1 MYIKGKIDL
10 EKIFISYKYGDTS
23 VQHLSRN
30 GILGI
35 TKVRDYVDELQEKLS
50 STDPLNKGELDG
62 EDMSQFKD
70 ETIAS
75 KLRDKIYDSSV
86 TIVLISPEMKDS
98 HLPEND
104 QWIPWEIS
112 YSLREV
118 LRADR
123 VSRANALL
131 GVVLPDI
138 YGSCEYVMK
147 EKNCCASSCTSFN
160 RSNLFTIIQ
169 ENTFNRKKPAY
180 QNCQTNDTVHQWP
193 YSYMHIISWPK
204 FIADMDG
211 AIDQAIKI
219 RERIDEFDI
228 HKQVR

>member
-1 MYIKGKIDL
+1 MGR
-10 EKIFISYKYGDTS
+10 KIFISYKYGDTS

-50 STDPLNKGELDG
+50 STDHLNKGELDG

-104 QWIPWEIS
+104 QWIPWEVS
-112 YSLREV
+112 YSLKEVTREDRTSRTNGV
-118 LRADR
+118 LA
-123 VSRANALL
+123 
-131 GVVLPDI
+131 VVLPDQNGR
-138 YGSCEYVMK
+138 YEYMLEAKKCCPSGCTLWHTNKLFSILKNNMFNKKVK
-147 EKNCCASSCTSFN
+147 EKSETAQC
-160 RSNLFTIIQ
+160 
-169 ENTFNRKKPAY
+169 
-180 QNCQTNDTVHQWP
+180 DTVYKGYP
-193 YSYMHIISWPK
+193 SYIHMVCWNN
-204 FIADMDG
+204 FIANIDG
-211 AIDQAIKI
+211 YVSLAMVIRDNIK
-219 RERIDEFDI
+219 DYDI
-228 HKQVR
+228 HKTM

>member
-1 MYIKGKIDL
+1 MGK
-10 EKIFISYKYGDTS
+10 KIFISYKYADAS
-23 VQHLSRN
+23 VQQLSNTPYGER
-30 GILGI
+30 
-35 TKVRDYVDELQEKLS
+35 TKVRHYVDLIQSKLK
-50 STDPLNKGELDG
+50 DGDHINKGEMDG
-62 EDMSQFKD
+62 EDLSMFKD
-70 ETIAS
+70 ETIKS
-75 KLRDKIYDSSV
+75 KLRDKIYDSSI
-86 TIVLISPEMKDS
+86 TIVLISPCMKENFV
-98 HLPEND
+98 PEKD

-118 LRADR
+118 PRADR

-147 EKNCCASSCTSFN
+147 EKNCCPSSCTSFN

-219 RERIDEFDI
+219 RERIEEFDI